1 MKTLPELERP
11 YEKCERLGAGSLSD
25 AELLAV
31 LLRTGSRG
39 ENVLDLS
46 RRILYYAGEDG
57 ILGIHHFT
65 IERLKRMKGIGRVK
79 AVQMVCI
86 SEFAKRLAKARA
98 CEMLQFTCP
107 ASIAKYYMEDM
118 RHERQEV
125 MKLLML
131 NSKSRLIGESDI
143 SKGTVNASLIT
154 PRELFIEALQKNAV
168 SIIILH
174 NHPSGDPSPSREDRL
189 ITERIRQ
196 AGDLIGI
203 ELLDHIVIGNNCYIS
218 FSEQGLLA

>member
-1 MKTLPELERP
+1 MKTLSELERP
-11 YEKCERLGAGSLSD
+11 YEKCERLGAASLTD

-31 LLRTGSRG
+31 LLRTGSHG
-39 ENVLDLS
+39 ENALDLA
-46 RRILYYAGEDG
+46 RRVLYYAGEDG

-65 IERLKRMKGIGRVK
+65 AERLKKMKGIGRVK
-79 AVQMVCI
+79 AIQVVCV
-86 SEFAKRLAKARA
+86 SELAKRLAKARA

-174 NHPSGDPSPSREDRL
+174 NHPSGDPNPSREDRL

-218 FSEQGLLA
+218 FSEQGLLT